1 MRFFDSPL
9 YHALCSIFDLVIANL
24 LFILCSLPVV
34 TMGASYGALCYVCQR
49 ISRGEGSIWRD
60 FFSAFRQSFCRFSIC
75 FWLLVL
81 CFAVIVADFWI
92 IGVYWTSAFRYVPL
106 GLLLLAGLLLLI
118 TGSYLFPM
126 LADSMQPPRKLLSA
140 AFVQSMCHLPRTVLI
155 CLLKLLP
162 LALFLFL
169 TSTFFLTC
177 VVWIVIGFSLTE
189 YVTALLT
196 KPILSNLP

>member
-9 YHALCSIFDLVIANL
+9 YHALCSIFDLVIADL

-34 TMGASYGALCYVCQR
+34 TMGASYGALCYVCLR
-49 ISRGEGSIWRD
+49 ISRGEGSVCRD
-60 FFSAFRQSFCRFSIC
+60 FFSAFRQGFRRYSLC
-75 FWLLVL
+75 FWLFVL
-81 CFAVIVADFWI
+81 CFAVIAADFWI
-92 IGVYWTSAFRYVPL
+92 IGVYWTSTFRYVPL
-106 GLLLLAGLLLLI
+106 GLLLLAGLLLLF

-126 LADSMQPPRKLLSA
+126 LANSMQPPRRLLSA
-140 AFVQSMCHLPRTVLI
+140 AFAQSLRHLPRTVLI

-177 VVWIVIGFSLTE
+177 AVWVVIGFSLTE
-189 YVTALLT
+189 YVIVLLLR
-196 KPILSNLP
+196 PILADTF